1 MGLSAEIRRQL
12 INSFK
17 AEQSE
22 HVQKINQ
29 GLLALEKNPPASEQ
43 QAILKEVFR
52 EAHSLKGA
60 ARAVGVT
67 IIESLGHALEE
78 LLLAAKEGRLNF
90 SPELFDLLYQALDAV
105 ELTMAQLEAGQST
118 PPAAVL
124 ELLARLEE
132 MARGASL
139 SRDAEGREQG
149 SKGTGEQGSKGAEE
163 QGSKGVERQGSRGEK
178 RNRGIE
184 EQRSREAEEQG
195 RESGE
200 DEKEI
205 LTPLQPPNPPTSQP
219 SNLPTSQ
226 PSTSAD
232 ETIRVSVSK
241 LDALMAQFS
250 ELLSAKIR
258 AEQRLAE
265 VRQMQALAADWQK
278 EWQSLR
284 SNYNRLLRNGHKTDH
299 RPLTA
304 DRRPETQDATR
315 NSAHL
320 PFGTQHG
327 RLEANAQAKE
337 ITALVDFLTHNQD
350 RLRAFNAQA
359 NTLYRQLANDTM
371 RMSLIIDELQ
381 EEIKRVRMLP
391 LRTITAI
398 FGRMVRDLAREQ
410 GKQINLTILG
420 GETELDKRVLEQI
433 KDPLIHLLR
442 NAIDHG
448 LEKPQFRQQ
457 AGKPAEGQITLL
469 ASQQGHNI
477 VITVSDDGNG
487 LDLAAIRL
495 AAVRRGLRSL
505 AEADKMSDTEVANLI
520 FDSGLS
526 TSKIITDLSGRGVG
540 LDVVRQNVEALQ
552 GVLDVSSA
560 PGQGTTFTLTL
571 PLTLASSHGL
581 LVRSGEQTF
590 ALPLTTVERM
600 LQIKAS
606 DIASVSGRE
615 AITYQG
621 RPVALARLV
630 DLLELP
636 LSSQNSDRVTIVII
650 AVAEKRLGLIV
661 DDLVGEQEI
670 VIKNLGK
677 QLAKVGGLAGA
688 TVLGSG
694 QVVLVLH
701 AADLIKLAA
710 RAYARTLITTG
721 PELHQPDERKTVL
734 VVDDSITT
742 RTLEKNILEAAG
754 YQVKLATDGEEALAV
769 LVADGLPHLIVSDIT
784 MPRLDG
790 FDLTYRIK
798 HDSRYADIPVILVT
812 SLDSPADKARGIEV
826 GADAY
831 IVKSRF
837 DQGSLLETI
846 EQLI

>member
-1 MGLSAEIRRQL
+1 MGLSAEIRQQL

-29 GLLALEKNPPASEQ
+29 GLLALEKNPPVPEQ
-43 QAILKEVFR
+43 QAILKEIFR

-67 IIESLGHALEE
+67 IVESLGHALEE
-78 LLLAAKEGRLNF
+78 LLLAAKESRLTF

-105 ELTMAQLEAGQST
+105 ELVMAQLEAGQSA

-124 ELLARLEE
+124 ELLTRLEE
-132 MARGASL
+132 TARGS
-139 SRDAEGREQG
+139 
-149 SKGTGEQGSKGAEE
+149 GEQGSKGEASPSGVAEPQASVGQE
-163 QGSKGVERQGSRGEK
+163 PGPEGNER
-178 RNRGIE
+178 
-184 EQRSREAEEQG
+184 
-195 RESGE
+195 E
-200 DEKEI
+200 DTASPHPA
-205 LTPLQPPNPPTSQP
+205 LPPALPP
-219 SNLPTSQ
+219 SNPT
-226 PSTSAD
+226 D

-265 VRQMQALAADWQK
+265 VRQMQNLAADWQK

-284 SNYNRLLRNGHKTDH
+284 SHYNRLLRNGPKTDG
-299 RPLTA
+299 RPLA
-304 DRRPETQDATR
+304 AEPKSPASRP
-315 NSAHL
+315 SAQQ
-320 PFGTQHG
+320 P
-327 RLEANAQAKE
+327 RE

-350 RLRAFNAQA
+350 QLRTFNAQA
-359 NTLYRQLANDTM
+359 NTLYRQLANDTL
-371 RMSLIIDELQ
+371 RMSLVINELQ

-391 LRTITAI
+391 LRTITAT
-398 FGRMVRDLAREQ
+398 FARMVRDLAREQ
-410 GKQINLTILG
+410 GKQINLSIWG

-442 NAIDHG
+442 NAVDHG
-448 LEKPQFRQQ
+448 LERPEFRQQ
-457 AGKPAEGQITLL
+457 AGKPAEGQITLS
-469 ASQQGHNI
+469 ANQQGHNI
-477 VITVSDDGNG
+477 VITISDDGSG

-495 AAVRRGLRSL
+495 AAVRRGLRSHV
-505 AEADKMSDTEVANLI
+505 ETEKMSDTEVANLI

-526 TSKIITDLSGRGVG
+526 TSKIITDISGRGVG

-552 GVLDVSSA
+552 GILDVSSA

-581 LVRSGEQTF
+581 LVRSGEQVF

-600 LQIKAS
+600 LQVKAS
-606 DIASVSGRE
+606 DVATVSGKE
-615 AITYQG
+615 AIIYQG
-621 RPVALARLV
+621 KPVALARLS

-636 LSSQNSDRVTIVII
+636 ASGQEADRLTVVII

-670 VIKNLGK
+670 VVKSLGK
-677 QLAKVGGLAGA
+677 QLVKVGGLAGA

-694 QVVLVLH
+694 QVMLVLH
-701 AADLIKLAA
+701 AADLVKLAT
-710 RAYARTLITTG
+710 RALPKTSATSGL
-721 PELHQPDERKTVL
+721 ELHQPAELKTIL

-754 YQVKLATDGEEALAV
+754 YEVKLATDGEEALGV
-769 LVADGLPHLIVSDIT
+769 LATDGLPHLIVSDIN

-790 FDLTYRIK
+790 FDLTYRVK
-798 HDSRYADIPVILVT
+798 HDTRYANIPVILVT

-837 DQGSLLETI
+837 DQGSLLDTI

>member
-1 MGLSAEIRRQL
+1 MGLSAEIRQQL

-29 GLLALEKNPPASEQ
+29 GLLALEKNPAAEEQ
-43 QAILKEVFR
+43 QAILKEIFR

-78 LLLAAKEGRLNF
+78 LLLAAKESRLTF
-90 SPELFDLLYQALDAV
+90 SAELFDLLYQALDAV
-105 ELTMAQLEAGQST
+105 ELVMTHFEAGQSA
-118 PPAAVL
+118 PPAPVL
-124 ELLARLEE
+124 EILARLELAAKKAGPVQSQAVSE
-132 MARGASL
+132 PDPAVPTSTGDMPPVIS
-139 SRDAEGREQG
+139 QTG
-149 SKGTGEQGSKGAEE
+149 S
-163 QGSKGVERQGSRGEK
+163 
-178 RNRGIE
+178 
-184 EQRSREAEEQG
+184 
-195 RESGE
+195 
-200 DEKEI
+200 
-205 LTPLQPPNPPTSQP
+205 PLQNQTSALSGAVPPAD
-219 SNLPTSQ
+219 LPA
-226 PSTSAD
+226 PALASTKPVTPAD

-265 VRQMQALAADWQK
+265 VRQMQELAADWQK
-278 EWQSLR
+278 EWQLLR
-284 SNYNRLLRNGHKTDH
+284 SQYNRLIRNRHQTDH
-299 RPLTA
+299 RRPRLSRQAQENFQATIAPGSQMA
-304 DRRPETQDATR
+304 DRGPVI
-315 NSAHL
+315 
-320 PFGTQHG
+320 G
-327 RLEANAQAKE
+327 EAKASSLSVQARE
-337 ITALVDFLTHNQD
+337 IMPLVDFLTHNQE
-350 RLRAFNAQA
+350 RLRTFSTQA

-371 RMSLIIDELQ
+371 RVSLVIDELQ

-391 LRTITAI
+391 LQTITTTFA
-398 FGRMVRDLAREQ
+398 RMVRDLAREQ

-420 GETELDKRVLEQI
+420 SETELDKRVLEQI

-442 NAIDHG
+442 NAVDHG
-448 LEKPQFRQQ
+448 LEKPDFRQQ
-457 AGKPAEGQITLL
+457 AGKPAEGQINLS
-469 ASQQGHNI
+469 ANQQGHNI
-477 VITVSDDGNG
+477 IITIDDDGSG
-487 LDLAAIRL
+487 LDLPAIRL
-495 AAVRRGLRSL
+495 AAVRRGLRSH
-505 AEADKMSDTEVANLI
+505 AEAEKMSDTEVANLI

-526 TSKIITDLSGRGVG
+526 TSKIITDISGRGVG

-552 GVLDVSSA
+552 GILDVSSR
-560 PGQGTTFTLTL
+560 PGQGTTFILTL

-581 LVRSGEQTF
+581 LVRSGEQIF

-600 LQIKAS
+600 LHVKRS
-606 DIASVSGRE
+606 DIASVSGKE
-615 AITYQG
+615 ALTYQG
-621 RPVALARLV
+621 KPVALARLA

-636 LSSQNSDRVTIVII
+636 PVAQESNRITVVII

-677 QLAKVGGLAGA
+677 QLAKVGGFAGA

-694 QVVLVLH
+694 QVILVLH
-701 AADLIKLAA
+701 AADLVKLAA
-710 RAYARTLITTG
+710 RIHPRISAPSV
-721 PELHQPDERKTVL
+721 PESRQPAEIKTVL

-754 YQVKLATDGEEALAV
+754 YQVRLATDGEEALAV
-769 LVADGLPHLIVSDIT
+769 LATEGLPNLIVSDIN

-790 FDLTYRIK
+790 FDLTYRVK
-798 HDSRYADIPVILVT
+798 HDTHYADIPVILVT

>member
-1 MGLSAEIRRQL
+1 MGLSAEIRQQL

-29 GLLALEKNPPASEQ
+29 GLLVLEKNPPASEQ
-43 QAILKEVFR
+43 QAILKEIFR

-67 IIESLGHALEE
+67 LVESLGHALEE
-78 LLLAAKEGRLNF
+78 LLLTAKEGRLTF
-90 SPELFDLLYQALDAV
+90 SPELFDLLYQGLDAV
-105 ELTMAQLEAGQST
+105 ELVMAQLEAGQSA

-132 MARGASL
+132 MARGN
-139 SRDAEGREQG
+139 REQG
-149 SKGTGEQGSKGAEE
+149 SKEEASTLSLMEPQAPAEQEQGNEGDA
-163 QGSKGVERQGSRGEK
+163 GEYPA
-178 RNRGIE
+178 
-184 EQRSREAEEQG
+184 S
-195 RESGE
+195 
-200 DEKEI
+200 
-205 LTPLQPPNPPTSQP
+205 PQP
-219 SNLPTSQ
+219 SNPPALQ
-226 PSTSAD
+226 PAKPAD

-250 ELLSAKIR
+250 ELQSAKIR

-265 VRQMQALAADWQK
+265 VRQMQELAADWQK

-284 SNYNRLLRNGHKTDH
+284 SHYNRLLRNGHKN
-299 RPLTA
+299 
-304 DRRPETQDATR
+304 DRRPPTDGPKGPA
-315 NSAHL
+315 SPPH
-320 PFGTQHG
+320 
-327 RLEANAQAKE
+327 AQSKE
-337 ITALVDFLTHNQD
+337 ITVLVDFLTHNQEQ
-350 RLRAFNAQA
+350 LRAFNSQA
-359 NTLYRQLANDTM
+359 NILYRQLANDTL
-371 RMSLIIDELQ
+371 RMSLIINELQ

-391 LRTITAI
+391 LRTITTT
-398 FGRMVRDLAREQ
+398 FGRMIRDLAREQ
-410 GKQINLTILG
+410 GKQINLSIWG

-442 NAIDHG
+442 NAVDHG
-448 LEKPQFRQQ
+448 LERPEFRQQ
-457 AGKPAEGQITLL
+457 AGKPAEGQIVLS
-469 ASQQGHNI
+469 ANQQGHNI
-477 VITVSDDGNG
+477 VITISDDGGG
-487 LDLAAIRL
+487 LDLTAIRL
-495 AAVRRGLRSL
+495 AAVRRGLRSH
-505 AEADKMSDTEVANLI
+505 AETEKMSDAEVANLI

-552 GVLDVSSA
+552 GILDVSSA

-581 LVRSGEQTF
+581 LVRSGGQIF

-600 LQIKAS
+600 LHVKAG
-606 DIASVSGRE
+606 DVASVSGKE
-615 AITYQG
+615 AILYQG
-621 RPVALARLV
+621 KPVALARLA

-636 LSSQNSDRVTIVII
+636 GSGQNADRLIVVII

-670 VIKNLGK
+670 VVKSLGK
-677 QLAKVGGLAGA
+677 QLVKVGGLAGA

-694 QVVLVLH
+694 QVMPVLH
-701 AADLIKLAA
+701 AADLVKLAT
-710 RAYARTLITTG
+710 RAQPKTSVTSG
-721 PELHQPDERKTVL
+721 PELHQPAELKTIL
-734 VVDDSITT
+734 VIDDSITT

-754 YQVKLATDGEEALAV
+754 YQVKLATDGEEALGV
-769 LVADGLPHLIVSDIT
+769 LATEGLPHLIVSDIN
-784 MPRLDG
+784 MPGLDG
-790 FDLTYRIK
+790 FDLTYRVK
-798 HDSRYADIPVILVT
+798 HDTRYANIPVILVT
-812 SLDSPADKARGIEV
+812 SLDSPTDKARGIEV